1 VLDQVRVSEPATY
14 LKVVAGM
21 INKKDK
27 EDFYPEDDNVSV
39 EEAREELYRLFCRI
53 AGDDDGPS
61 GIDWST
67 GEKSVK

>member
-1 VLDQVRVSEPATY
+1 
-14 LKVVAGM
+14 M